1 MGTSTRSVRCF
12 NPETSEGLSVLVRV
26 QVLSVC
32 ALARDVV
39 VARPWC
45 LVAAMSPTP
54 PFDATRSI

>member
-45 LVAAMSPTP
+45 LVAAIP
-54 PFDATRSI
+54 PAQR